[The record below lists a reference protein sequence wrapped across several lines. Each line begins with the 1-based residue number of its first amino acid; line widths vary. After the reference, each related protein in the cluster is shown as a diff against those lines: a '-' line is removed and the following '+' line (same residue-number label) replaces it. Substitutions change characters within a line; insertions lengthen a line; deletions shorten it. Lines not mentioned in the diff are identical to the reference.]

1 MKSLDQMIE
10 GMHDHAKH
18 VLIGHNDEQL
28 LPFFHV
34 QFKDREDAVIPAPF
48 QDERTKSMFIA
59 AIRHSLKAFKK
70 SVVNYAFV
78 SEAWVAQSD
87 HRPRKGDL
95 TPAQR
100 EDKRECVIVSA
111 GDRDR
116 AQMKMWEIVRDDQ
129 GRVTDLV
136 EEKAHTCD
144 HFEGRLH
151 NLLAEDD

>member
-10 GMHDHAKH
+10 SMHEHAKH

-48 QDERTKSMFIA
+48 TDERQKSAFIR
-59 AIRHSLKAFKK
+59 AIRMSLKMFKP

-78 SEAWVAQSD
+78 SEAWVATQT
-87 HRPRKGDL
+87 HRPRPGDL

-100 EDKRECVIVSA
+100 EDKRECVVVSG

-116 AQMKMWEIVRDDQ
+116 ATMKMWEIVRDDK

-136 EEKAHTCD
+136 EDKAQMHD
-144 HFEGRLH
+144 SFEGRLH
-151 NLLAEDD
+151 NLMAED